1 MTMDRVTTGIRG
13 FDEVLEGGFPSPAVI
28 LVVGEPGAGKTTM
41 SMQTLFNGAKEGEK
55 GLYITAI
62 SEPVDQVHR
71 YMSNFSFYDRG
82 LVDSGTLKFIDMGEV
97 LMKKGPSGALDMIVN
112 LVRKEGAGRVVVD
125 PIAPFSYMFRDSY
138 EYRKFLHEFFMTL
151 KAMET
156 LTILIAEFSPM
167 DVTNPE
173 NYMADG
179 VIFLY
184 LQPTENPSVFKP
196 GIQVRK
202 MKGTEHTKDI
212 LRLGFTKDGMRI
224 L

>member
-1 MTMDRVTTGIRG
+1 MDRVTTGIRG
-13 FDEVLEGGFPSPAVI
+13 LDEVLEGGFPFPAAI
-28 LVVGEPGAGKTTM
+28 LVAGEPGAGKTTL
-41 SMQTLFNGAKEGEK
+41 SMQMLFNGAREGEK

-71 YMSNFSFYDRG
+71 YMSNLSFYDREV
-82 LVDSGTLKFIDMGEV
+82 VDSGMLKFVDIGEV
-97 LMKKGPSGALDMIVN
+97 LVKKGPSDALDMIVN
-112 LVRKEGAGRVVVD
+112 LVRKEGARRVVLD
-125 PIAPFSYMFRDSY
+125 PVAPFSYMFQSPY
-138 EYRKFLHEFFMTL
+138 EYRRFLHEFFMVL

-156 LTILIAEFSPM
+156 LTILIAEFSPR
-167 DVTNPE
+167 DITNAE

-212 LRLGFTKDGMRI
+212 LRLGFTKDGMR
-224 L
+224 LL